1 MISGPIFLMTVESG
15 TPETVVGLHIN
26 LPDRRIDTMVCFLI
40 QMASSGPHNQVF
52 DHCIVMG
59 FLDLRQ
65 LFGPLFPAALL
76 LDLVEIGSEVVRP
89 FVQGGIHLVQISQ
102 IALSSVRGAMR
113 AARLNTASSFST
125 VFRLSGSSFAAIC
138 SARLRTSGEWTFS

>member
-52 DHCIVMG
+52 DRCIVMG

-76 LDLVEIGSEVVRP
+76 LDLVEIGCEVVRP

-102 IALSSVRGAMR
+102 IALSLR
-113 AARLNTASSFST
+113 AGSDAGGTAQYGQLVLDCFPLIGI
-125 VFRLSGSSFAAIC
+125 VFCRNLFCQAAHF
-138 SARLRTSGEWTFS
+138 R